1 MYSDSE
7 LDAAVAEGA
16 ISAES
21 AAALRAFVARHRATP
36 PADEEQFRLL
46 TGFNDIFVS
55 IAMVLLLVALAWLAS
70 LSSPLVG
77 AAALVAASW
86 GLAEFFTRCRRMALP
101 SILLLSAFAGS
112 LFFCG
117 MVLAKAVLEIVAP
130 VRASETMALSGGAA
144 ITVLGAWLH
153 WRRFRVPI
161 TVAAGAIGAVAA
173 VLAALVALVPAL
185 GDRWLVLLFA
195 AGLALFALAMRWDMS
210 DRARTTRRA
219 DVAFWLH
226 LAAAPLI
233 VHPVFALLGLLDGK
247 ADIARAALAIGLY
260 VLLAAVALVVDRRA
274 LLVSSLAYVLYAIS
288 TLVRAAGAVDAGF
301 ALTALVVGSG
311 LLLLSAFWR
320 SARHAVLRAVPGG
333 VRARMPAA

>member
-16 ISAES
+16 ISPDS
-21 AAALRAFVARHRATP
+21 AAALRAFVARHRAAP

-55 IAMVLLLVALAWLAS
+55 IAMVLLLVALGWLAS
-70 LSSPLVG
+70 ISSPVIG
-77 AAALVAASW
+77 AAALVGASW
-86 GLAEFFTRCRRMALP
+86 GLAEFFTRHRRMALP
-101 SILLLSAFAGS
+101 SILLLCAFAGS

-117 MVLAKAVLEIVAP
+117 MVLAKAIQDIAGLG
-130 VRASETMALSGGAA
+130 RGGETLAVSGGAA
-144 ITVLGAWLH
+144 IAMLGTWLH

-161 TVAAGAIGAVAA
+161 TVAAGAIAATAA
-173 VLAALVALVPAL
+173 VLTALIALVPAL
-185 GDRWLVLLFA
+185 GDRWLMLLFA

-210 DRARTTRRA
+210 DRTRTTRRA

-247 ADIARAALAIGLY
+247 ADIVRAGMAIGLY
-260 VLLAAVALVVDRRA
+260 VGLAAVALVVDRRA
-274 LLVSSLAYVLYAIS
+274 LLVSSLFYVLFAIS

-320 SARHAVLRAVPGG
+320 TARRAALRIVPDGLQ
-333 VRARMPAA
+333 ARMPMA

>member
-16 ISAES
+16 ISADS
-21 AAALRAFVARHRATP
+21 AAALRAFVVRHRATP

-55 IAMVLLLVALAWLAS
+55 IAMVLLLVALGWLAS
-70 LSSPLVG
+70 QTSPLAG

-86 GLAEFFTRCRRMALP
+86 GLAEFFTRRRRMALP
-101 SILLLSAFAGS
+101 SILLLGSFAGG
-112 LFFCG
+112 LFVCG
-117 MVLAKAVLEIVAP
+117 LVLAKIVLDAVAP
-130 VRASETMALSGGAA
+130 AAGETMGISGGAA
-144 ITVLGAWLH
+144 IAVLGTWLH

-161 TVAAGAIGAVAA
+161 TVAAGAIAAVAA
-173 VLAALVALVPAL
+173 VLAALIALVPAL

-210 DRARTTRRA
+210 DPTRSTRRA

-233 VHPVFALLGLLDGK
+233 VHPVFALLGLLDGQ
-247 ADIARAALAIGLY
+247 ADIARAGLAIGLY

-274 LLVSSLAYVLYAIS
+274 LLVSSLVYVLYAIS

-320 SARHAVLRAVPGG
+320 SARQAVLRVVPQG
-333 VRARMPAA
+333 VRARMPAG